1 MPDVSAISLR
11 MRRGPLAVGLQ
22 TFFNAKAFNANIGT
36 WNTAAVTNLSDV
48 SAVPAV
54 AQNAVADA
62 RAWMCARS
70 VFDATRWC
78 VRRRTRYS

>member
-22 TFFNAKAFNANIGT
+22 TFFNAKAFNANIGA

-54 AQNAVADA
+54 ARNADADA
-62 RAWMCARS
+62 RAWMWVGFRCDSVVCA
-70 VFDATRWC
+70 ATPP
-78 VRRRTRYS
+78 V